1 MEIVK
6 VMSYLIIGLFN
17 LIVLAMFVVVP
28 VIAFTGLHVSTGS
41 GEHTGY
47 ITAVEKRGIVWKTW
61 RAYVKTDTASSQ
73 EDRYCVIDEDVV
85 AAIKKASE
93 EKQKVTLKYHSF
105 ISAGLTNCDAEGDII
120 GGIK

>member
-1 MEIVK
+1 MN
-6 VMSYLIIGLFN
+6 YLAGCLV
-17 LIVLAMFVVVP
+17 LIVMGMFVLVP

-47 ITAVEKRGIVWKTW
+47 VTAIEKRGVIWKTW

-73 EDRYCVIDEDVV
+73 EDSYCVMDGEVV
-85 AAIKKASE
+85 EALKKASE

-105 ISAGLTNCDAEGDII
+105 ISAGLTNCEREGDII
-120 GGIK
+120 GGVK